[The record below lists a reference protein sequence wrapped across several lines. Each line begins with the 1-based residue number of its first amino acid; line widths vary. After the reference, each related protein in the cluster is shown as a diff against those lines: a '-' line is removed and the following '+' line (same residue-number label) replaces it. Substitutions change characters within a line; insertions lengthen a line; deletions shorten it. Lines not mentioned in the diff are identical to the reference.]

1 MSPTAPLWH
10 ISCVYGEPRT
20 ENRHLMW
27 QHLSSLRQSS
37 TLPWVVLGDFNEA
50 LWQFEHLSKNPR
62 SEIQMQA
69 FRDVLDVCNLI
80 DLGFEGNPFTYDNR
94 RKGSNNVQVRLD
106 RVVADESWRDIFS
119 AAHVVHLVSPCSDHV
134 PILLRLLQE
143 ENHNHRKKCRHYEI
157 MWEREAELPHII
169 SAAWEAIECKTDLGN
184 IEVGLDKVMSDLHT
198 WGSRKFGNVVR
209 KIEKLRKKLGEL
221 QYSNSDQHEIRKI
234 TDEMNELLYREE
246 MLWLQR
252 SRIDW
257 LKEGDRNTKFF
268 HGRAVWR
275 SRKNK
280 IEKLKAADGNVYS
293 NQETMGTM
301 ATNYFKELFTK
312 DPNLVPANVAN
323 LFAPQVSSATNE
335 ALCADFSEEEISTA
349 LFQIGPIKA
358 PGPDGFP
365 ARFFQ
370 RNWGLFK
377 DNIVQAVKK
386 FLDTGQ
392 MPEGVNHTTI
402 VLIPKVDQ
410 PVEMKDFRPIS
421 LCNVLYKI
429 VSKCLVN
436 RLRPL
441 LGDIISPNQSAF
453 VQGRM
458 ITDNALIAFECKN
471 V

>member
-1 MSPTAPLWH
+1 MDSNGLSGGLALFWHESFNVEIKSVNDRFIDAYIRVSPTAPLWH

-169 SAAWEAIECKTDLGN
+169 SAAWEAIECKTYLGN

-234 TDEMNELLYREE
+234 TDEMNELLYRE
-246 MLWLQR
+246 
-252 SRIDW
+252 
-257 LKEGDRNTKFF
+257 
-268 HGRAVWR
+268 
-275 SRKNK
+275 
-280 IEKLKAADGNVYS
+280 
-293 NQETMGTM
+293 
-301 ATNYFKELFTK
+301 
-312 DPNLVPANVAN
+312 
-323 LFAPQVSSATNE
+323 
-335 ALCADFSEEEISTA
+335 
-349 LFQIGPIKA
+349 
-358 PGPDGFP
+358 
-365 ARFFQ
+365 
-370 RNWGLFK
+370 
-377 DNIVQAVKK
+377 
-386 FLDTGQ
+386 
-392 MPEGVNHTTI
+392 
-402 VLIPKVDQ
+402 
-410 PVEMKDFRPIS
+410 
-421 LCNVLYKI
+421 
-429 VSKCLVN
+429 
-436 RLRPL
+436 
-441 LGDIISPNQSAF
+441 
-453 VQGRM
+453 
-458 ITDNALIAFECKN
+458 
-471 V
+471 